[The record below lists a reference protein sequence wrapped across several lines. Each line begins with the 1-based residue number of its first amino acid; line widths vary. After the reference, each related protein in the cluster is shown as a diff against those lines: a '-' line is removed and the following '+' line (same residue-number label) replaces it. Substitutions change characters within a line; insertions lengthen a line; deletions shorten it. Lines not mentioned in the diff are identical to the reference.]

1 MTQDMKA
8 VIEGLLFAA
17 GEEGL
22 SLKELSDITGLSKH
36 QVEQLIHELRV
47 DAKQMGRGIQIV
59 KVAQVYQ
66 MATLPEHSPYFE
78 KLAQAPTRSQLSRAA
93 LETLA
98 IIAYRQPITR
108 MEIEEIR
115 GVKSERVIQVLQRK
129 GLIRETG
136 RAEGAGRPI
145 LYGTTREFLD
155 YFGLNHIDELPPAD
169 SIFTWQ
175 EWEEERQDLF
185 RRLGVESAEPEF
197 GEAADELGEET
208 GDFGKET
215 DEAERVEL

>member
-1 MTQDMKA
+1 MNQEMKA

-22 SLKELSDITGLSKH
+22 SLKEIAEITGLAKH
-36 QVEQLIHELRV
+36 EAEQLIHEMRV
-47 DAKQMGRGIQIV
+47 EWKEQGRGVQIV

-66 MATLPEHSPYFE
+66 MTTLPEHAPYFE

-108 MEIEEIR
+108 LEIEEIR
-115 GVKSERVIQVLQRK
+115 GVKSDRVLQALQRK
-129 GLIRETG
+129 GLIREVG

-145 LYGTTREFLD
+145 LFGTTREFLE
-155 YFGLNHIDELPPAD
+155 YFGLNHIEELPPVD
-169 SIFTWQ
+169 SIFDWQ
-175 EWEEERQDLF
+175 EWEQERRDLF
-185 RRLGVESAEPEF
+185 QRLGVEEEDADASAEVDRVSE
-197 GEAADELGEET
+197 
-208 GDFGKET
+208 KET
-215 DEAERVEL
+215 EL